1 MIVYPLS
8 KYTLLSIHILS
19 DKAKGPQVISLSSE
33 KHELQCSYDYIF
45 DELSEQNQVFEKIK
59 PLLVDVLSGIVCSSN
74 SCSML

>member
-1 MIVYPLS
+1 M
-8 KYTLLSIHILS
+8 
-19 DKAKGPQVISLSSE
+19 ISLSSE

-74 SCSML
+74 SSSML

>member
-1 MIVYPLS
+1 M
-8 KYTLLSIHILS
+8 
-19 DKAKGPQVISLSSE
+19 ISLSSE

-59 PLLVDVLSGIVCSSN
+59 PLLVDVLSGIVCTSY

>member
-8 KYTLLSIHILS
+8 NYTLLSIPILS
-19 DKAKGPQVISLSSE
+19 YKAKGSQVISLSSE